1 AISVNGY
8 GKRTPLLT
16 VGDDGEPVSERSF
29 KVQNRGGLGVVAMAT
44 SERNGELV
52 RLRLVDPSDG
62 LMVITDGGQI
72 IRTRVSEIREAG
84 RNTQGVIVIRLNEGE
99 RVVDIEPV
107 SAEEAED
114 EAVEGAVGADAVAES
129 AAEATAAEATQG
141 DAAPTPEPSDG
152 EE

>member
-1 AISVNGY
+1 
-8 GKRTPLLT
+8 
-16 VGDDGEPVSERSF
+16 
-29 KVQNRGGLGVVAMAT
+29 
-44 SERNGELV
+44 
-52 RLRLVDPSDG
+52 
-62 LMVITDGGQI
+62 MVITDGGQI

-114 EAVEGAVGADAVAES
+114 EASESVSAGEASSEPNDEASASTEADG
-129 AAEATAAEATQG
+129 G
-141 DAAPTPEPSDG
+141 DVSGEPTG